1 MAQSSRYFRIDQDIL
16 LEFIYH
22 DQGNPEPYRIEVDDN
37 GSEVMFLDTV
47 QGDPFSSR
55 HLINELGSAVVNFDV
70 TSVSGYL
77 AVENFAARTLLLQNG
92 KTYKFDL
99 NALANP
105 ADFAISGSLGVY
117 SFSAVTNIAE
127 FTPNQNGTVEYSYPG
142 LIGGKAI
149 IDTRANPLFSSPDE
163 ATGND
168 INQTIGRYH
177 AVNVPGDD
185 KTKYALLGYDS
196 TGNYEMHNFINNSA
210 EWTGSR
216 ENDLLN
222 YQTEATAN
230 INYIQYDTVR
240 LHLRS
245 GFSFSARGYEGF
257 LFEVNTE
264 RNTRVKNFLTQL
276 VYLNQSNYEFS
287 NPKPFIL
294 GETLWS
300 KYINV
305 KIPSLIGQNQ
315 EFLDRFYGDGT
326 VGSSDVNE
334 FANYEISF
342 KLLDK
347 LETLNGYDFVY
358 TGEENKFTVS
368 REDEYSD
375 FTVAVESATDG
386 DYFKIFGEKDN
397 SITGF
402 ESHILNRIRTS
413 SDDIVVIYDVEI
425 FEQVGTAFIKTS
437 NNTFTQYE
445 DFSTPMVFRPVISN
459 GSTAV
464 NFSIDVTMRIYNQT
478 DNTQIVKKA
487 ALTVDNPAKYG
498 KRLSSL
504 KIDNP
509 NILTEVYN
517 VLPSLTSNKTISGFI
532 TDNLPRSVK
541 YVPTF
546 IERYNVIASSTRV
559 DLKNISSGS
568 GSGSGVGAGAEMFA
582 EVEEVET
589 SEFVNEGDLSIT
601 IPPFATY
608 IKFVIAKKRGDDFEL
623 VNFEN
628 SELVILTFNDGKTK
642 LKFNHVY
649 NKEIDMGK
657 GEVLFKINE
666 QNASTIRGMQNRDF
680 YISLDNG
687 VDESM
692 VTKGKFTLG

>member
-70 TSVSGYL
+70 TEVSGYL

-149 IDTRANPLFSSPDE
+149 IDSRANPLFSSPDE

-177 AVNVPGDD
+177 GVNVPGDD

-196 TGNYEMHNFINNSA
+196 TGNYEMHNFINNSL
-210 EWTGSR
+210 EWAGSR

-222 YQTEATAN
+222 YQTDATQN

-245 GFSFSARGYEGF
+245 GFSFAARGYEGF
-257 LFEVNTE
+257 LFEVTTE
-264 RNTRVKNFLTQL
+264 RNTGIKNFLTQL

-300 KYINV
+300 KYINI

-326 VGSSDVNE
+326 LNSSDVNPL
-334 FANYEISF
+334 ANYGIAF
-342 KLLDK
+342 KLLDR
-347 LETLNGYDFVY
+347 LETINGYDFVY
-358 TGEENKFTVS
+358 TGEENVFTVS
-368 REDEYSD
+368 REDEYAD
-375 FTVAVESATDG
+375 FTVAVENATDG
-386 DYFKIFGEKDN
+386 DYFNIYGEKDN
-397 SITGF
+397 SISGF
-402 ESHILNRIRTS
+402 ESNLLNRIQTS
-413 SDDIVVIYDVEI
+413 SDDIVVIYDIEV
-425 FEQVGTAFIKTS
+425 FEQVGTSFIKTS
-437 NNTFTQYE
+437 DTTFTQYE
-445 DFSTPMVFRPVISN
+445 DFSTPIVFRPVIKN
-459 GSTAV
+459 ANVAV

-487 ALTVDNPAKYG
+487 ALTVNHPAKYG
-498 KRLSSL
+498 KKLSAL

-532 TDNLPRSVK
+532 TDNLPRTVK

-546 IERYNVIASSTRV
+546 IERHNVIASSAKVELTG
-559 DLKNISSGS
+559 DGNNEMLK
-568 GSGSGVGAGAEMFA
+568 
-582 EVEEVET
+582 EVEEFDT

-601 IPPFATY
+601 IPPFSTY
-608 IKFVIAKKRGDDFEL
+608 VKFVIAKKRGDDFEL
-623 VNFEN
+623 VSFEN
-628 SELVILTFNDGKTK
+628 AELVILTFSDGKTK

-649 NKEIDMGK
+649 NKDVDMGK

-666 QNASTIRGMQNRDF
+666 QNANTIRGMQNRDF

-687 VDESM
+687 TDESM

>member
-105 ADFAISGSLGVY
+105 ADFSISGSLGVY

-386 DYFKIFGEKDN
+386 DYFKIYGEKDN

-487 ALTVDNPAKYG
+487 ALTVNNPAKYG